1 VARGRW
7 SPGVIGVLVG
17 TTRGRVVF
25 YPRTRR
31 STAAISIALIVVA
44 ANGDGRP
51 LTVVVPGTVS
61 TGCRESSPF
70 VFIHGW
76 VRPAWGTRPIW
87 VTVGTLFERL
97 DLGVI
102 RWGSICAFLVRRLP
116 YIGNASHAR
125 AFEFALVQLL
135 HGVLQVVGGLK
146 LNKPFFLVN

>member
-97 DLGVI
+97 D
-102 RWGSICAFLVRRLP
+102 
-116 YIGNASHAR
+116 IGNASHAR